1 MGNHG
6 NDLLKGG
13 DGGDL
18 LKGGTG
24 NDILVGGKGADILD
38 GGAGKD
44 HYVFDAAP
52 GTGVDTIV
60 DFQQGEIIELDH
72 TVFPDI
78 GPKGELAAD
87 LFWSGNPKFGGDFR
101 ILYDAKDGLLIYDSN
116 GSMRGGDTVFAN
128 IGKHLDLR
136 HTDFL
141 VI

>member
-1 MGNHG
+1 MLARNAERIVTHG
-6 NDLLKGG
+6 QLLQGRHRQRYPHRRQ
-13 DGGDL
+13 
-18 LKGGTG
+18 
-24 NDILVGGKGADILD
+24 GADILD

-60 DFQQGEIIELDH
+60 DFQQGEIIEIDH
-72 TVFPDI
+72 TVFHDI

-116 GSMRGGDTVFAN
+116 GSMRGGDTVFAK
-128 IGKHLDLR
+128 IGKHLDLH